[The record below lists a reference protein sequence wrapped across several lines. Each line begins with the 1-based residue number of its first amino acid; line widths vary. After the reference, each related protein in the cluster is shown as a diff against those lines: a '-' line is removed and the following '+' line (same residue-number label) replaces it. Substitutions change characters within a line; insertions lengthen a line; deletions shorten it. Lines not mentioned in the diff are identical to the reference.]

1 MQKPKYLAIFIAILT
16 FFGGL
21 WVGKTQF
28 VQITNGEQVIVDKE
42 KGKPQEVDFSLFW
55 ETWAEL
61 EDKFADKSKIDKQE
75 MVYGAIDGMV
85 KSLGDPYTAFMDPK
99 ETERFN
105 TDISGS
111 FEGIGAEIGI
121 RNNMATIIAPLPG
134 TPAEKAGLRSGDKVL
149 KVGDAITADLTLDEV
164 VDLIRGPKG
173 TAVKLTIM
181 RGDSSAPEAIEITR
195 GKIDVPSLR
204 SEMGDDK
211 IGIIHF
217 YQFSEDANKEFK
229 KAANEIISGG
239 AKGLII
245 DLRNNPGGYLNSS
258 VDIASLFVEK
268 GKIVVSEEYADG
280 SKTDHKAEGGDILN
294 RFPTVVLINEG
305 SASASEIVAGALKD
319 NNGIKLV
326 GKKTFGKGSV
336 QQLEPLKGGSS
347 LKVTVAKWLTP
358 SGICINS
365 EGIKPDIEVE
375 FTEEDYDSGR
385 DPQMDKAKEIL
396 ASPLLEG
403 GD

>member
-1 MQKPKYLAIFIAILT
+1 M
-16 FFGGL
+16 
-21 WVGKTQF
+21 GKTQF